1 MWVKSLEKF
10 ETRRNQLIITI
21 LITLLVF
28 ASVGLTTLVVIGG
41 GESSSEDGYVNVTTT
56 DAYLSCSRRL
66 REEVGDQLQSYSMD
80 NISTRYDSDRKKHLI
95 FIKAN
100 FNSDNRQIENGYV
113 SCEVASSG
121 RIREFDIR
129 VEGSKGPKTRSGG
142 NAFGFDFPRFFRM

>member
-1 MWVKSLEKF
+1 MEKSD
-10 ETRRNQLIITI
+10 TRHNHLLITI

-28 ASVGLTTLVVIGG
+28 ASVGFTTLIVIGG
-41 GESSSEDGYVNVTTT
+41 RESASEGYANVTMT

-80 NISTRYDSDRKKHLI
+80 NLSTRYDSERKKHLI

-100 FNSDNRQIENGYV
+100 FNMDNRQIENGYV

-129 VEGSKGPKTRSGG
+129 VDGSKGPKTRSGG
-142 NAFGFDFPRFFRM
+142 NAFGFDFP

>member
-1 MWVKSLEKF
+1 MEKSD
-10 ETRRNQLIITI
+10 TRHNHLLITI

-28 ASVGLTTLVVIGG
+28 ASVGFTTLIVIGG
-41 GESSSEDGYVNVTTT
+41 RESASEGYVNVTMT

-66 REEVGDQLQSYSMD
+66 REEAGDQLQSYSMD
-80 NISTRYDSDRKKHLI
+80 NLSTRYDSERKKHLI

-100 FNSDNRQIENGYV
+100 FNMDNRQIENGYV

-129 VEGSKGPKTRSGG
+129 VDGSKGPKTRSGG
-142 NAFGFDFPRFFRM
+142 NAFGFDFP